1 MTYLTGRALVLLIMT
16 VGGAPTALAT
26 ETAAILPTD
35 FPTRFPMLPGAQ
47 LTQARSSLFG
57 FFLTLRVDSAAQGL
71 EFYRQALPR
80 AGYHLREGSLR
91 PSGGLVPGQKV
102 RQVGGL
108 SFTSGSGYAESDS
121 GGVDGWFRPEGETLD
136 ILVPRVG
143 PEASTS
149 PWPVPST
156 RPSPRTSSSVAL
168 SLPAP
173 FPWPPS
179 HRNASFSRSSD
190 GVLTIAMT
198 VDAGPTTYAFYETSL
213 RAAGYETHEIWR
225 PDTRAAVFQGR
236 LAFRGHGQAG
246 YLTVTADQAAARCA
260 IRFFV
265 AGAGE

>member
-1 MTYLTGRALVLLIMT
+1 MRRDLLLIVAAALAAT
-16 VGGAPTALAT
+16 VVLSAT
-26 ETAAILPTD
+26 ETAVTLPTD
-35 FPTRFPMLPGAQ
+35 FPARFPMPAGAQ
-47 LTQARSSLFG
+47 LTRATSNFFG
-57 FFLTLRVDSAAQGL
+57 LSLTLRVDSAAQGL

-80 AGYHLREGSLR
+80 AGYHMREGSLR

-121 GGVDGWFRPEGETLD
+121 GGVDGWVRPEGETLD

-143 PEASTS
+143 AEASTS
-149 PWPVPST
+149 PWLV
-156 RPSPRTSSSVAL
+156 PSPRPAPRASSPVAL
-168 SLPAP
+168 SLPTP

-213 RAAGYETHEIWR
+213 RLAGYETHEIWR

-246 YLTVTADQAAARCA
+246 HLTVAADQTAARCA

-265 AGAGE
+265 AGSSE